1 MTKVTVIGAG
11 TWGMALALL
20 LDKKGQQVTVWS
32 ALSEDRKAQQENRL
46 QKKRPAIIIPD
57 SI

>member
-20 LDKKGQQVTVWS
+20 LDKKGAAGNGLVGAFGGPEGTAGNQAS
-32 ALSEDRKAQQENRL
+32 
-46 QKKRPAIIIPD
+46 
-57 SI
+57 